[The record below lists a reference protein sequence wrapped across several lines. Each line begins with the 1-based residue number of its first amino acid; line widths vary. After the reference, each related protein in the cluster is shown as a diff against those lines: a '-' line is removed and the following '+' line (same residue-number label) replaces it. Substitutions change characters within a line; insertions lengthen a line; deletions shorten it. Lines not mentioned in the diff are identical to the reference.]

1 MTTEEIKERIA
12 QYEEIINDA
21 SEDQTTRDFAQKKV
35 DKLKEQIADGDDDAE
50 EIDEADSGELEVDE
64 IYGDGDE
71 EFQEEVEEA
80 EATPTK
86 PGPKEKKKKSTKT
99 KGRGRP
105 KKRGRPAKRKAT
117 KKAAPTK
124 AKAKKMSKDLGL
136 SVKEC
141 EDLLE
146 KYNSEDKARK
156 SRLSKRKKAGKSA
169 ELSVSESLEKEVKT
183 VKNKVE
189 DKKTA
194 TTKTQAKSQG
204 NKITELVKAIL
215 QGIDK
220 KQDKIKQIDAIIKG
234 LVAEKKS
241 IMAKKGVGSFLVG
254 TALGGYAGYKA
265 GLSEDK
271 TELKDLFKGEKKLAK
286 DFKEA
291 VKDKR
296 KKDDSYT
303 EFEEIYAKGGKI
315 DRDEPIVEFLV
326 STGDREH
333 LSLFRPKDHVIVND
347 ETGKKFKGKDATV
360 KSLREMD
367 EEELVQLMYGEGA
380 YMTDYGVD
388 IGDGTVRV
396 DSIMTMGEFIDRG
409 YAKGGIITR
418 ARALAKKDGKD
429 LDKVSDKQ
437 YMKYRMIAQEE
448 ILGNENPKGVSFDDR
463 LYMAKGGVPDW
474 ANWEYPIYFDSEG
487 KEYVAIYYSDSTD
500 EAEADADFDNRIA
513 DGLTPDVIKEH
524 LGGNKWEEQD
534 VEAELGKEEFIN
546 DLEYALET
554 SSISGERVDY
564 AKGGT
569 TYDKGQDNQIED
581 NTEDIENN
589 KEEIDHYGMA
599 SSDALGLAQ
608 ENEQTIDN
616 MRQGTNKVLNNLYEK
631 NPSLKMAHGGK
642 TPKFKVR
649 KSFYDELV
657 EGSNEKT
664 GTGEDMRSVY
674 HLRSKDK
681 NYSENF
687 LMEKMTDQEL
697 ENRAPQGYDA
707 GFYVD
712 EEVYVDFTDKEGKK
726 KKGYMLVNNPD
737 LAVRILRD
745 RYGAVSVEDITMEW
759 EMGDKGKNFEDYTNS
774 F

>member
-1 MTTEEIKERIA
+1 MTKEEIKEKIA
-12 QYEEIINDA
+12 QYEDIINDA

-35 DKLKEQIADGDDDAE
+35 DKLKEDFVLNFLDEVEDEVE
-50 EIDEADSGELEVDE
+50 EDEEV
-64 IYGDGDE
+64 YGDGDE
-71 EFQEEVEEA
+71 EFQEEVEDA
-80 EATPTK
+80 EPKKTP
-86 PGPKEKKKKSTKT
+86 PGPKAKKKKSTKS

-105 KKRGRPAKRKAT
+105 KKLGRPAKRKAT
-117 KKAAPTK
+117 KKATPTK

-136 SVKEC
+136 SIKDC

-156 SRLSKRKKAGKSA
+156 SRLAKRKKAGKSS
-169 ELSVSESLEKEVKT
+169 ELTVSESLEKEVKT

-241 IMAKKGVGSFLVG
+241 IMSKKGVGSFLVG

-265 GLSEDK
+265 GLSKDK

-286 DFKEA
+286 DFKDA
-291 VKDKR
+291 VKDKK
-296 KKDDSYT
+296 KKDASYT
-303 EFEEIYAKGGKI
+303 EFEEIYAKGGDLYEYRSGNYEI
-315 DRDEPIVEFLV
+315 LIWETEEH
-326 STGDREH
+326 REH
-333 LSLFRPKDHVIVND
+333 LGPDRIFPKGTTDEEVISEAKGLFEDFASVEVEKNGEVIYHISNDRPK
-347 ETGKKFKGKDATV
+347 GK
-360 KSLREMD
+360 R
-367 EEELVQLMYGEGA
+367 
-380 YMTDYGVD
+380 
-388 IGDGTVRV
+388 
-396 DSIMTMGEFIDRG
+396 
-409 YAKGGIITR
+409 YAKGGIVTR

-429 LDKVSDKQ
+429 LDKVSDKE

-448 ILGNENPKGVSFDDR
+448 VLGGKN
-463 LYMAKGGVPDW
+463 YAKGGVPDY
-474 ANWEYPIYFDSEG
+474 ANWEYPIYFDSQD
-487 KEYVAIYYSDSTD
+487 KDFVAIYYSNAEDVN
-500 EAEADADFDNRIA
+500 EADEDFDNRTYSDI
-513 DGLTPDVIKEH
+513 TPDVIKEYVDD
-524 LGGNKWEEQD
+524 KWEQRDVYDFSKQD
-534 VEAELGKEEFIN
+534 EFMN

-554 SSISGERVDY
+554 SSISPEKVEY

-569 TYDKGQDNQIED
+569 TYDKSQDEKIYD
-581 NTEDIENN
+581 NSVNIDEN
-589 KEEIDHYGMA
+589 KEEIDHYGLA

-608 ENEQTIDN
+608 ENEDTIDN
-616 MRQGTNKVLNNLYEK
+616 MRQGTNKVLNNLYQK

-657 EGSNEKT
+657 EGSNKKT
-664 GTGEDMRSVY
+664 GTGEDMRKVY
-674 HLRSKDK
+674 HLQTEGT
-681 NYSENF
+681 NYNQNYLVKPSVATKKFLEEN
-687 LMEKMTDQEL
+687 
-697 ENRAPQGYDA
+697 NPGGYDE

-712 EEVYVDFTDKEGKK
+712 EEVYVDFTDKDGNK
-726 KKGYMLVNNPD
+726 KKGYMIVNNPD

-745 RYGAVSVEDITMEW
+745 KYNAVSIEDMLMEW
-759 EMGDKGKNFEDYTNS
+759 EMEEKGKNFDDYTDS
-774 F
+774 Y

>member
-1 MTTEEIKERIA
+1 MTKEEIKEKIA
-12 QYEEIINDA
+12 QYEDIINDA

-35 DKLKEQIADGDDDAE
+35 DKLKEDFVLNFLDEVEDEVE
-50 EIDEADSGELEVDE
+50 EDEEV
-64 IYGDGDE
+64 YGDGDE
-71 EFQEEVEEA
+71 EFQEEVEDA
-80 EATPTK
+80 EPKKTP
-86 PGPKEKKKKSTKT
+86 PGPKAKKKKSTKS

-105 KKRGRPAKRKAT
+105 KKLGRPAKRKAT
-117 KKAAPTK
+117 KKATPTK

-136 SVKEC
+136 SIKDC

-156 SRLSKRKKAGKSA
+156 SRLAKRKKAGKSS
-169 ELSVSESLEKEVKT
+169 ELTVSESLEKEVKT

-265 GLSEDK
+265 GLSKDK

-286 DFKEA
+286 DFKDA
-291 VKDKR
+291 VKDKK
-296 KKDDSYT
+296 KKDASYT
-303 EFEEIYAKGGKI
+303 EFEEIYAKGGDLYEYRSGNYEI
-315 DRDEPIVEFLV
+315 LIWETEEH
-326 STGDREH
+326 REH
-333 LSLFRPKDHVIVND
+333 LGPDRIFPKGTTDEEVISEAKGLFEDFAAVEVEKNGEVIYHISNDRPK
-347 ETGKKFKGKDATV
+347 GK
-360 KSLREMD
+360 R
-367 EEELVQLMYGEGA
+367 
-380 YMTDYGVD
+380 
-388 IGDGTVRV
+388 
-396 DSIMTMGEFIDRG
+396 
-409 YAKGGIITR
+409 YAKGGIVTR

-429 LDKVSDKQ
+429 LDKVSDKE

-448 ILGNENPKGVSFDDR
+448 VLGGKN
-463 LYMAKGGVPDW
+463 YAKGGVPDY
-474 ANWEYPIYFDSEG
+474 ANWEYPIYFDSQD
-487 KEYVAIYYSDSTD
+487 KDFVAIYYSNAEDVN
-500 EAEADADFDNRIA
+500 EADEDFDNRTYSDI
-513 DGLTPDVIKEH
+513 TPDVIKEYVDD
-524 LGGNKWEEQD
+524 KWEQRDVYDFSKQD
-534 VEAELGKEEFIN
+534 EFMN

-554 SSISGERVDY
+554 SSISPEKVEY

-569 TYDKGQDNQIED
+569 TYDKSQDEKIYD
-581 NTEDIENN
+581 NSVNIDEN
-589 KEEIDHYGMA
+589 KEEIDHYGLA

-608 ENEQTIDN
+608 ENEDTIDN
-616 MRQGTNKVLNNLYEK
+616 MRQGTNKVLNNLYQK

-657 EGSNEKT
+657 EGSNKKT
-664 GTGEDMRSVY
+664 GTGEDMRKVY
-674 HLRSKDK
+674 HLQTEGT
-681 NYSENF
+681 NYNQNYLVKPSVATKKFLEEN
-687 LMEKMTDQEL
+687 
-697 ENRAPQGYDA
+697 NPGGYDE

-712 EEVYVDFTDKEGKK
+712 EEVYVDFTDKDGNK
-726 KKGYMLVNNPD
+726 KKGYMIVNNPD

-745 RYGAVSVEDITMEW
+745 KYNAVSIEDMLMEW
-759 EMGDKGKNFEDYTNS
+759 EMEEKGKNFDDYTDS
-774 F
+774 Y